1 MIGAWADTDAITT
14 ATATG
19 AEAPEETPAPSEG
32 TPTPAPP
39 PNSGG
44 IEQLTFLVGGTWV
57 STSGSKS
64 IVEETCVWGTGN
76 QSIRTTV
83 VLRSGS
89 EVAGQG
95 HGRFN
100 CSPTDQLMSHSDIE
114 SGGTDQRMYSRQV
127 PIAKPVQEA
136 IKQWHFEAVFLT
148 DTGVQHRHMVLMQ
161 LGPNEMRVNQSVV
174 KDGKPAPLAS
184 VTYGRKA

>member
-1 MIGAWADTDAITT
+1 MIGAWADIDPTATEGYATTT
-14 ATATG
+14 ATAASNG
-19 AEAPEETPAPSEG
+19 G
-32 TPTPAPP
+32 TPTAPP
-39 PNSGG
+39 PDSGG
-44 IEQLTFLVGGTWV
+44 INQLAFLVGGTWV
-57 STSGSKS
+57 SSSGSNS

-100 CSPTDQLMSHSDIE
+100 CSPTDQLLSHSDIE
-114 SGGTDQRMYSRQV
+114 QGGTDQRMYARQV
-127 PIAKPVQEA
+127 PVARGVQGA

-148 DTGVQHRHMVLMQ
+148 DGGIQHRQMVLSQ
-161 LGPNEMRVNQSVV
+161 LGPNAMKVDQSIL
-174 KDGKPAPLAS
+174 KGGKPSLLAS
-184 VTYGRKA
+184 VAYERKT